1 MLPARLAKASLLLV
15 FFVTGCSL
23 VPAFRRPATPDPAH
37 WNTASAAPLA
47 DTVPVES
54 GWWHAYG
61 DSALDALV
69 ERCLADNFSLSAA
82 VATVDAARAN
92 AQRAG
97 AILYPALTL
106 NGTFQRGQSTSS
118 SSSSNS
124 SSSNSTQSLFA
135 QASYEVD
142 FWGLNRANAEAA
154 KMLARASEFDRD
166 TVALTLTA
174 SVADTYFQVQSLRR
188 RVELA
193 QTVADDAH
201 RLLTLVLAQQAAGV
215 ATELQVQQQRNAM
228 ATFDAA
234 IPILQQQLDYNVHL
248 LATLVG
254 AAPEQFSL
262 PEVSLD
268 RIAIPQARSGL
279 PAALLE
285 TRPDIKAQEARLK
298 AANFSIGAARA
309 AFFPNFLL
317 TADGGFGSQSLS
329 NFLANPLGAIAAS
342 LGAPLFEGGALTG
355 QLNLSQAALAQAV
368 AGYRQTVVAAFQ
380 DVEDSLSTAADERR
394 AEAADEDAADAASKA
409 ALLARAQYAS
419 GTVDFLTVLDT
430 ERVRYQAE
438 DALVQA
444 RLARLQASVSLF
456 RAFGGGYGATD
467 VDPNRDA
474 ARGDAHDTHTTNMAA
489 GAPSRLFK
497 ETLAQ

>member
-1 MLPARLAKASLLLV
+1 MLSARLAKASLLLV
-15 FFVTGCSL
+15 FFVAGCSL
-23 VPAFRRPATPDPAH
+23 VPAYRRPATPVPTQWD
-37 WNTASAAPLA
+37 TASGTPLA

-54 GWWHAYG
+54 GWWRAYG
-61 DSALDALV
+61 DTTLDALV
-69 ERCLADNFSLSAA
+69 DRCLAQNFSLAVA

-97 AILYPALTL
+97 AFLYPALTL
-106 NGTFQRGQSTSS
+106 NGTFQRGQNA
-118 SSSSNS
+118 SNS
-124 SSSNSTQSLFA
+124 SGFNSSKSTQSLFA

-142 FWGLNRANAEAA
+142 FWGLNRANADAA

-174 SVADTYFQVQSLRR
+174 SVADTYFQIQSLRR
-188 RVELA
+188 RVALA
-193 QTVADDAH
+193 QTVAGDAH
-201 RLLTLVLAQQAAGV
+201 RLLALVLAQQAAGV
-215 ATELQVQQQRNAM
+215 ATELQVQQQRNAV

-234 IPILQQQLDYNVHL
+234 IPVLQQQLDSNMHL

-254 AAPEQFSL
+254 AAPEKFGMF
-262 PEVSLD
+262 EVRLD
-268 RIAIPQARSGL
+268 QIAIPEARPGL

-285 TRPDIKAQEARLK
+285 TRPDIRAQEARLK
-298 AANFSIGAARA
+298 AANFSVGAARA
-309 AFFPNFLL
+309 AFFPNLVL

-329 NFLANPLGAIAAS
+329 NFLSNPVGAIGAS
-342 LGAPLFEGGALTG
+342 LAAPLFEGGALTG
-355 QLNLSQAALAQAV
+355 QLNLSEAAVAQAV

-380 DVEDSLSTAADERR
+380 DVEDSLSAAADERR
-394 AEAADEDAADAASKA
+394 TEAADEDAADAAGKA
-409 ALLARAQYAS
+409 ALLARAQYAA

-456 RAFGGGYGATD
+456 RAFGGGYGATG
-467 VDPNRDA
+467 VDPHRDA
-474 ARGDAHDTHTTNMAA
+474 ARRDAHDTPTANMTA
-489 GAPSRLFK
+489 GAPNRLFM
-497 ETLAQ
+497 EALAQ